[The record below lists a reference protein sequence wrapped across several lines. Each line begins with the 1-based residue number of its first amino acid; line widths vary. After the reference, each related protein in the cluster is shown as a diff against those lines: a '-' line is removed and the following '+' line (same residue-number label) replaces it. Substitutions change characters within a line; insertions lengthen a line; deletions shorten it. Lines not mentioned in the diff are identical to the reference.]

1 MFNYKKIKF
10 LFLQEEVFPLRNK
23 LDQYEDS
30 EEEEE
35 GDENDIDQYY
45 EDEEDDDN
53 DDDKKHISDS
63 DIEGAESGSDDL
75 PNDKA
80 WGKLRKSFYNTDY
93 LDKDHGG
100 KLYNNFKLFY

>member
-1 MFNYKKIKF
+1 
-10 LFLQEEVFPLRNK
+10 VFPLRNK

-30 EEEEE
+30 EEDDEEVENDVELNSDDEEE
-35 GDENDIDQYY
+35 KNI
-45 EDEEDDDN
+45 N
-53 DDDKKHISDS
+53 DS

-80 WGKLRKSFYNTDY
+80 WGQLRRSFYNTDY

-100 KLYNNFKLFY
+100 NINIFYYFIL

>member
-1 MFNYKKIKF
+1 M
-10 LFLQEEVFPLRNK
+10 RNK

-30 EEEEE
+30 DEDDEEENEE
-35 GDENDIDQYY
+35 VENDIEQLSDKS
-45 EDEEDDDN
+45 DEN
-53 DDDKKHISDS
+53 NINDS

-80 WGKLRKSFYNTDY
+80 WGKLRRSFYNTDY

-100 KLYNNFKLFY
+100 KIIKLK

>member
-1 MFNYKKIKF
+1 M
-10 LFLQEEVFPLRNK
+10 RNK

-30 EEEEE
+30 EEED
-35 GDENDIDQYY
+35 GDDDNENDIDQYY
-45 EDEEDDDN
+45 EDEDDDN
-53 DDDKKHISDS
+53 DNDNDNKHISDS

-100 KLYNNFKLFY
+100 KLYNNLSCFIK

>member
-1 MFNYKKIKF
+1 MKKLKVYNYV
-10 LFLQEEVFPLRNK
+10 QEEVFPLRNK

-30 EEEEE
+30 EEDDEEV
-35 GDENDIDQYY
+35 ENDIELDSD
-45 EDEEDDDN
+45 DEEEKN
-53 DDDKKHISDS
+53 INDS

-80 WGKLRKSFYNTDY
+80 WGQLRKSFYNTDY

-100 KLYNNFKLFY
+100 NNYVLLFYFINKF

>member
-1 MFNYKKIKF
+1 M
-10 LFLQEEVFPLRNK
+10 RNK

-30 EEEEE
+30 EEDDEEE
-35 GDENDIDQYY
+35 NEEVENDVEQPSD
-45 EDEEDDDN
+45 EDDEKN
-53 DDDKKHISDS
+53 INDS

-80 WGKLRKSFYNTDY
+80 WGKLRRSFYNTDY

-100 KLYNNFKLFY
+100 KIIQLE

>member
-1 MFNYKKIKF
+1 M
-10 LFLQEEVFPLRNK
+10 RNK
-23 LDQYEDS
+23 LDKYEDS

-35 GDENDIDQYY
+35 ECDDDNENDTDQYY
-45 EDEEDDDN
+45 EDEDDDSDN
-53 DDDKKHISDS
+53 DNKHISDS

-80 WGKLRKSFYNTDY
+80 WGKLRKSFYHTDY

-100 KLYNNFKLFY
+100 KFL

>member
-1 MFNYKKIKF
+1 M
-10 LFLQEEVFPLRNK
+10 QEEVFPLRTK

-30 EEEEE
+30 EE
-35 GDENDIDQYY
+35 DD
-45 EDEEDDDN
+45 DEEQDAENVSEEHSGDDD
-53 DDDKKHISDS
+53 DDDEGKHISDS

-80 WGKLRKSFYNTDY
+80 WGKLRRSFYNTDY

-100 KLYNNFKLFY
+100 KLL

>member
-1 MFNYKKIKF
+1 M
-10 LFLQEEVFPLRNK
+10 QEEVFPLRNK

-35 GDENDIDQYY
+35 EDYDEDKDQNYI
-45 EDEEDDDN
+45 EQHSDVDEG
-53 DDDKKHISDS
+53 KHFSDS
-63 DIEGAESGSDDL
+63 DIEGAGSGSDDL

-80 WGKLRKSFYNTDY
+80 WGQLRKSFYNTDY

-100 KLYNNFKLFY
+100 KINNYLKY